1 MYLIHFRSFSFISAY
16 CSCPPFECICSFT
29 ATNASSVNYSS
40 ISPSNTSYQHQP
52 LIPDNCWMQEPG
64 HAQTYPTE
72 LAGPTLNSHQYDF
85 ANLTAD
91 LFQPEEIFQLDQP
104 IKPDLVQHHPV
115 QSEMA
120 RSPST
125 LLDLGSGTIH
135 REFKNED
142 YWSQSMA
149 SIIDDGSNSSSS
161 RFPNSPDNSQIT
173 ANNHLVHGLNDLV
186 HQYHEDDFHRNAQF
200 FAQTPQDGEYKSQS
214 FVDFIGDT
222 KMLVSDVPFEGGFH
236 GGKQCY
242 RTSNCEEKY
251 VDLPQYVDYTSLL
264 GAYENKLSMNDRSVN
279 ELDFRTGACL
289 TSNNVNYIDN
299 FDMLH
304 Q

>member
-1 MYLIHFRSFSFISAY
+1 
-16 CSCPPFECICSFT
+16 
-29 ATNASSVNYSS
+29 
-40 ISPSNTSYQHQP
+40 
-52 LIPDNCWMQEPG
+52 MQEPG

-72 LAGPTLNSHQYDF
+72 LAGPALNSHQYDF

-104 IKPDLVQHHPV
+104 IKPDLVQHHVV
-115 QSEMA
+115 QSDMA

-142 YWSQSMA
+142 YWNQSMA
-149 SIIDDGSNSSSS
+149 SIINDDGSNSSSS
-161 RFPNSPDNSQIT
+161 RFPNSPENSQM
-173 ANNHLVHGLNDLV
+173 AAGNHLGHGFNDLV
-186 HQYHEDDFHRNAQF
+186 HQTHEDDFHRNAQF
-200 FAQTPQDGEYKSQS
+200 FAQTPQDGDYNKSQN
-214 FVDFIGDT
+214 FAEFIGDT
-222 KMLVSDVPFEGGFH
+222 KMFVPDLPFEGGFH

-242 RTSNCEEKY
+242 NRSSSCEEKY

-264 GAYENKLSMNDRSVN
+264 GAYENKLSMNERTVVN
-279 ELDFRTGACL
+279 ELDFRVGGCF
-289 TSNNVNYIDN
+289 SSNVNFIDN